1 MTSPSDG
8 ISLSAAQ
15 KRKARLRRTAIAKA
29 AQCDRPDQGKTND
42 VAREHTSTWHAG
54 SARNEAGHIQ
64 EQLNHLRQMFCCG
77 LDLLDS
83 LQRHL
88 MAHNDEQLH
97 APDCTPMPGMGQQ
110 SDTPD
115 FALHPAHFRASGEV
129 AVIVGSA
136 LRADA
141 RPFIPR
147 AAASCSDTMA
157 NVLEHLS
164 RPQKQGGAEKVAH
177 QWSSPA
183 VDCTSLVGETP
194 AAIDAPDITPT
205 RSCVA
210 IAINEF
216 YDVACEV
223 RQRLPHIPCD
233 YSIKWSRA
241 PPLLL
246 HQCMLTDTLPNPDN
260 LDEASS
266 AVTPVG
272 LPLGLVGVSMA
283 SLLNQSCTVAFRD
296 APAISDV
303 PDRAPTRSRSA
314 ITVNEFYGVARE
326 VRKRLPYISCHY
338 SIKWSRTPPL
348 LLHQCMLTDTP
359 PRHARLTGVLGD
371 ARHAEGSPIQMLQH
385 VAQPSCRLSR
395 ARDVLEQLAESQPIL
410 RDCCI
415 IVNDFGIIYAENKA
429 PYVRT
434 SSQALQGFACV
445 CTSTLALAVLSGGD
459 EEPPFVTCASCRRHA
474 GGQVILRLMTTEAPT
489 LQNFVG
495 DWEDSN
501 GFQAKVAYPCWYIG
515 RRRRKYL
522 NVALMGSSMQRTM
535 QLREDSSRFLCGPAY
550 LDLDCYSPDLLRW
563 IFPDGSDCYWRR
575 CKSDTTPKTAEVI
588 PENQSQLPDKFP
600 VGCQRRTPRRQSQ
613 TSVTTRIH
621 AGGTRRRKGKTKRP
635 KTSCRSRHTGPMPA
649 AARGDRSVK
658 S

>member
-1 MTSPSDG
+1 MDSPLPC
-8 ISLSAAQ
+8 LSSAQ
-15 KRKARLRRTAIAKA
+15 KRKARLRRAAAAHALKDIAARRADSALPSDFQWNPFAAEFVPASFQYHSLHETRYYDPAMLWLQLSQIQQQLEQIQLLLTQTQANSTTDEVLSHLVAHEADAIAF
-29 AQCDRPDQGKTND
+29 QPTR
-42 VAREHTSTWHAG
+42 
-54 SARNEAGHIQ
+54 
-64 EQLNHLRQMFCCG
+64 
-77 LDLLDS
+77 
-83 LQRHL
+83 
-88 MAHNDEQLH
+88 LH
-97 APDCTPMPGMGQQ
+97 MDDA
-110 SDTPD
+110 
-115 FALHPAHFRASGEV
+115 
-129 AVIVGSA
+129 SA
-136 LRADA
+136 LAVTRVGL
-141 RPFIPR
+141 PLGLVGVPEKSL
-147 AAASCSDTMA
+147 AAA
-157 NVLEHLS
+157 
-164 RPQKQGGAEKVAH
+164 
-177 QWSSPA
+177 
-183 VDCTSLVGETP
+183 DCTSSS
-194 AAIDAPDITPT
+194 DITPT